1 MMLIV
6 NRRKLFALFLQEERE
21 RFWVKD
27 EEQLKTKGE
36 TLDKESMLWIWL
48 LPSILK
54 NIEKIK

>member
-1 MMLIV
+1 M
-6 NRRKLFALFLQEERE
+6 
-21 RFWVKD
+21 KD

-54 NIEKIK
+54 NRKEIRKVKFSSYILSFFILNYN